1 MPDDPLSAAERYR
14 KAAAEFADLAK
25 SAANPFFCGY
35 YQRLAERYL
44 LHAENQMKLSKITGA
59 AAAEPGGEDS
69 PSVEVDREAPAVL
82 AAAPRAGRRR
92 RRRSGDQVLAERQP

>member
-59 AAAEPGGEDS
+59 AAELGGEDCT
-69 PSVEVDREAPAVL
+69 SVEGDRESPAEL
-82 AAAPRAGRRR
+82 PAAPRSRRRR
-92 RRRSGDQVLAERQP
+92 RRRSDDQVSADRHP

>member
-25 SAANPFFCGY
+25 SAANPFYCGY

-44 LHAENQMKLSKITGA
+44 LHAENQMKLSKMAGA
-59 AAAEPGGEDS
+59 TAAEPGGEDA
-69 PSVEVDREAPAVL
+69 VEADREMPAGL
-82 AAAPRAGRRR
+82 SAAPPAGRRR
-92 RRRSGDQVLAERQP
+92 RRRSSDQVSAERRP